1 MLIDSGASVSVLKSY
16 CVSGRPMNA
25 NNRKVISGICG
36 KIFTIGRANVRMYI
50 ENANFVHEFDILDDF
65 ATPPDGIL
73 GVLSNA
79 SIDYEKRIFK
89 FFISY

>member
-1 MLIDSGASVSVLKSY
+1 
-16 CVSGRPMNA
+16 MNV
-25 NNRKVISGICG
+25 NNRKIISGICG
-36 KIFTIGRANVRMYI
+36 KIITIGRANVRMYV

-73 GVLSNA
+73 GTDFLVLSNA

-89 FFISY
+89 IFISY